1 MARGRRYVGRYP
13 PRILLRQADLI
24 GSVDLAWTWRFE
36 DADSRAVD
44 APTEAFSSQS
54 DAESWLGQTWRDL
67 VANGVTTAVLVEDD
81 RTEYKMSLLPA
92 GS

>member
-1 MARGRRYVGRYP
+1 M
-13 PRILLRQADLI
+13 
-24 GSVDLAWTWRFE
+24 AWTWRFE

-44 APTEAFSSQS
+44 VPSEAFSSQS

-67 VANGVTTAVLVEDD
+67 LATGVATAVLVEDD

-92 GS
+92 GG